1 SWPMLVFL
9 RKVIVDLLVSGG
21 PEPAVTSGQPED
33 LRWPFAHRYSAA
45 AAPAP
50 QPETAKLQ
58 KITHTPTSHRSRSPS
73 PYTARRAA
81 LADGSRPLDPAERRS
96 RTVARPLVPPPPTP
110 LLRPGLQLHFQR
122 IRLEPCAL

>member
-1 SWPMLVFL
+1 MLMFL
-9 RKVIVDLLVSGG
+9 RKVIDDLLVSGG

-58 KITHTPTSHRSRSPS
+58 KITHTPRADPGRSWRGACGNRSLPRPRSRRGATTPGGRYGSGR
-73 PYTARRAA
+73 ARRA
-81 LADGSRPLDPAERRS
+81 R
-96 RTVARPLVPPPPTP
+96 
-110 LLRPGLQLHFQR
+110 
-122 IRLEPCAL
+122 

>member
-1 SWPMLVFL
+1 PYTTLFRSASCTRRWTIARKRSSGPSPAACPPSWPMLVFL

-58 KITHTPTSHRSRSPS
+58 KITHTPLMTLKRGADAGVGAVPQ
-73 PYTARRAA
+73 RRKW
-81 LADGSRPLDPAERRS
+81 
-96 RTVARPLVPPPPTP
+96 
-110 LLRPGLQLHFQR
+110 Q
-122 IRLEPCAL
+122 